1 MCFFT
6 YKLPACKI
14 YEEVV
19 TVGTT
24 FASAG
29 ERIRILRQHKRLTQ
43 EQLGELA
50 GLNPNYIGQV
60 ERGQRTPSINAI
72 HALAE
77 ALGVDPGFLL
87 LAPDKSNYHIDDLM
101 ALIALATPEQVE
113 LITKIAETVVSSGYQ
128 VSEDHNDEE

>member
-1 MCFFT
+1 
-6 YKLPACKI
+6 
-14 YEEVV
+14 VV
-19 TVGTT
+19 AVGDT

-29 ERIRILRQHKRLTQ
+29 ERIRILRQHKHLTQ

-50 GLNPNYIGQV
+50 GLNPNYVGQV
-60 ERGQRTPSINAI
+60 ERGQRTPSVNAI
-72 HALAE
+72 HALAK

-87 LAPDKSNYHIDDLM
+87 LAPDKSDSPIGNLM

-128 VSEDHNDEE
+128 VSGDHDDEE